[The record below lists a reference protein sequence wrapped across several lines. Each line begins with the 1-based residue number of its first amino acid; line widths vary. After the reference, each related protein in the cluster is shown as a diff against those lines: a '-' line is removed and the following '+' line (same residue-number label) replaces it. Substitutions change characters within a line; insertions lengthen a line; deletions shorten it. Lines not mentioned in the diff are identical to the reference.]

1 MVLPSPLLAGTEIL
15 LDKLLNELLVEPFPP
30 DMEGKRVRLRLHLT
44 ADQPAGEDAREPDP
58 GLLVGP
64 LSLVL
69 QLGREQVYLL
79 PDDNCSTEAT
89 ISGSPG
95 ALIALLLDRDPGNA
109 PPAMVSGDLKLV
121 SKLTESLTAE
131 PFDTETLLAAF
142 LPPQA
147 AYHTGRLVTRT
158 ASWLSDA
165 GQQLCGDLTN
175 YLQYEKGTLVSLEE
189 WQQLVD
195 DTTALQRRIE
205 ALGRRIAN
213 LGSRSQ

>member
-30 DMEGKRVRLRLHLT
+30 DMEGKRIRLRLHLA
-44 ADQPAGEDAREPDP
+44 ADQPAGEDAGKPDP
-58 GLLVGP
+58 GRFAGP

-79 PDDNCSTEAT
+79 PDDNSSTEAT

-109 PPAMVSGDLKLV
+109 SPAMISGDLKLV

-147 AYHTGRLVTRT
+147 AYHTGRLVTQT

-165 GQQLCGDLTN
+165 GQQLCADVTH
-175 YLQYEKGTLVSLEE
+175 YLQYEKGALVSREE
-189 WQQLVD
+189 WQPLVD
-195 DTTALQRRIE
+195 DTTALQRRVE

-213 LGSRSQ
+213 LRSRPQ